1 MTLERWQQI
10 KGMILDNF
18 SILEQKQEILESSGG
33 EQVEILEFIGSLGKM
48 RIEFWTRPAII
59 GKNVSGSRRIGSYHQ
74 VKYLYSETEK
84 INVLILYKWDD
95 NQSDWVE
102 VDLQNY
108 FNL

>member
-10 KGMILDNF
+10 KGIILDNF
-18 SILEQKQEILESSGG
+18 SILEQKQEKLESSGG
-33 EQVEILEFIGSLGKM
+33 EQVEILEFMGPLGKM
-48 RIEFWTRPAII
+48 RIEFWTRPVII
-59 GKNVSGSRRIGSYHQ
+59 GKNVSGSRRIGSHHE
-74 VKYLYSETEK
+74 VEYLYSETEK